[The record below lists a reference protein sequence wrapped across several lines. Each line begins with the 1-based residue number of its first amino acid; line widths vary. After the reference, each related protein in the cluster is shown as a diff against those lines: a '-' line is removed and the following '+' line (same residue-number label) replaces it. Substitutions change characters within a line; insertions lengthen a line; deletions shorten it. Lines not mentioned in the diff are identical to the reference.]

1 MTDSDRIELM
11 QLLRLRPVAAAAL
24 LCVALLAGCGHG
36 HHAGPTP
43 PGTSG
48 STAGSTGA
56 PGSRSPSPAAALGT
70 PHTVAAVTG
79 DQAAQ
84 ASVDRLR
91 RDGAGHVTLVFTVV
105 NVGDVPLLR
114 DDLLNVLLPNYDAS
128 GVTLVDYA
136 HRLRYYP
143 LADANGHCL
152 CSHTDN
158 TPMPAHSAE
167 QFYAHYPAPPEGVN
181 TVDVNIPRLGNLS
194 GVHIDAADS
203 APLPNPSSSP
213 SDSSPPPA
221 GPTGSPTSAPTY
233 QLAPPLATMHPTGTP
248 TVQVG
253 VQSVYRTP
261 GATLLVLSVRN
272 TGTQTY
278 STSGDFTS
286 SIRAT
291 GDGFGNF
298 SLLDPAGGKLY
309 REDSDPLLRC
319 LCQGIVRDVPPGQV
333 VVNTMSFPPL
343 APGVSSV
350 QVSHPGFTTSGAA
363 SVAASPPADPSGLAA
378 GRAPAPAPAVILP
391 VGDNP
396 RMGSGIQPLLRLIED
411 VQGRETTVA
420 KGPNTQ
426 ITLAS
431 DVLFAF
437 GKADLTP
444 AAQALIADVA
454 QQIDGQ
460 RTAGTVTVIG
470 YTDSVGSD
478 SVNVPLSR
486 QRAANVA
493 AALQGKVHATGLKFD
508 VQGKGSAD
516 PVAPNMNPGGG
527 DNPAGRAKN
536 RRVTIGFGQG

>member
-1 MTDSDRIELM
+1 M
-11 QLLRLRPVAAAAL
+11 QLQSVRRVALGAL
-24 LCVALLAGCGHG
+24 LTGVLLAACSQ
-36 HHAGPTP
+36 HAGKG
-43 PGTSG
+43 PGP
-48 STAGSTGA
+48 AGSSSGGA
-56 PGSRSPSPAAALGT
+56 GSIGGSGGGRGSASASPAAALGT
-70 PHTVAAVTG
+70 PHIVAAVTG

-105 NVGDVPLLR
+105 NVGQVPVAR
-114 DDLLNVLLPNYDAS
+114 DDLLSVLLPTYDAS
-128 GVTLVDYA
+128 GVSLVDYA

-143 LADANGHCL
+143 LADADGHCL
-152 CSHTDN
+152 CSQTDN
-158 TPMPAHSAE
+158 TPIPAHGAE
-167 QFYAHYPAPPEGVN
+167 QFYAQYPAPPAGVD
-181 TVDVNIPRLGNLS
+181 TVDVNIPRLGNLN

-203 APLPNPSSSP
+203 APLPNPSSTP
-213 SDSSPPPA
+213 SDSSTPPDV
-221 GPTGSPTSAPTY
+221 PTDSPTAAPSYSLARPLAVLRPESAPT
-233 QLAPPLATMHPTGTP
+233 
-248 TVQVG
+248 TVAVE
-253 VQSVYRTP
+253 VLSVYRTP
-261 GATLLVLSVRN
+261 GATLLVLGVRN
-272 TGTQTY
+272 SGTQPY
-278 STSGDFTS
+278 VTSDF
-286 SIRAT
+286 IRDRLT
-291 GDGFGNF
+291 GSGFGEF

-319 LCQGIVRDVPPGQV
+319 LCQENLPAEIAPGGV

-350 QVSHPGFTTSGAA
+350 QVSRTHFSTSGPVP
-363 SVAASPPADPSGLAA
+363 VAASPPADPSGLPAA
-378 GRAPAPAPAVILP
+378 HVPAAAPAVILP
-391 VGDNP
+391 VGPAP
-396 RMGSGIQPLLRLIED
+396 RMGNGIQPLVRLIED

-437 GKADLTP
+437 GKADLTS

-460 RTAGTVTVIG
+460 RTAGTVTVTG

-478 SVNVPLSR
+478 SVNVPLSQ